1 MKQIVVLGAG
11 MVGSA
16 MALDMAKQ
24 HLVIVADK
32 NEVNLQK
39 LKEKNINIK
48 TIATDVTDEIELA
61 KILKPADLVICAV
74 PGFLGF
80 QTIKKIIE
88 NRKNVVDISFFPEN
102 ALELN
107 DLAVKNG
114 VTAVVDCGVAPGMG
128 NIILGH
134 YNELF
139 QIENFTCM
147 VGGLPEEKK
156 WPFNYKA
163 PFSPVDVIEEYT
175 RPARYVENGFL
186 ITREA
191 LSDVELIDFD
201 EVGTLEAFNSDGLRS
216 LIFTMPHIKNM
227 KEKTLRYPGHV
238 EYIQVLKKTGF
249 FDSVPIEINGKKIAP
264 IDFTSKI
271 LFGEWKLGE
280 KEKELTI
287 MEIVMAGTSDNRSKK
302 VIYRLL
308 DRFDEPTGISS
319 MARTTGYTAT
329 AIANFTLE
337 GHLNEVGI
345 LPPELVG
352 RAKGCLHYVLN
363 YLSERGVKYQ
373 KTEV

>member
-1 MKQIVVLGAG
+1 MKQIIVLGSG

-16 MALDMAKQ
+16 MALDMAAQ
-24 HLVIVADK
+24 HSVTVADINEESLLKIKKK
-32 NEVNLQK
+32 NGS
-39 LKEKNINIK
+39 IK
-48 TIATDVTDEIELA
+48 TILLDVTNENELA
-61 KILKPADLVICAV
+61 KILKPVDLVICAV

-80 QTIKKIIE
+80 ETVKKIIR
-88 NRKNVVDISFFPEN
+88 NKKNLVDISFFPEN

-107 DLAVKNG
+107 ELAIENG

-134 YNELF
+134 YDKLF
-139 QIENFTCM
+139 QIENFICM

-175 RPARYVENGFL
+175 RPARFVENGFL
-186 ITREA
+186 VTREA
-191 LSDVELIDFD
+191 LSDLELIDFD
-201 EVGTLEAFNSDGLRS
+201 QVGSLEAFNSDGLRS

-249 FDSVPIEINGKKIAP
+249 FDSTPIEIDGHKVKP
-264 IDFTSKI
+264 IDVTSKL

-287 MEIVMAGTSDNRSKK
+287 MEITMEGKSENRTKK

-308 DRFDEPTGISS
+308 DRFDEASGISS

-329 AIANFTLE
+329 AVANFMLS
-337 GHLNEVGI
+337 GHLNRLGI

-352 RAKGCLHYVLN
+352 QIDGCLHYVLA
-363 YLSERGVKYQ
+363 YLLKRGVEYH
-373 KTEV
+373 KTEL

>member
-1 MKQIVVLGAG
+1 MKQIVVLGSG

-16 MALDMAKQ
+16 MALDMASQ
-24 HLVIVADK
+24 HSVLVADK
-32 NEVNLQK
+32 NEENLQK
-39 LKEKNINIK
+39 LKKKNVNIK
-48 TIATDVTDEIELA
+48 ISQLDVTNENELA

-80 QTIKKIIE
+80 QTMEKIIK
-88 NRKNVVDISFFPEN
+88 NKKNVVDISFFPEN

-107 DLAVKNG
+107 ELAIENG

-134 YNELF
+134 YDKLF

-156 WPFNYKA
+156 WPFYYKA

-175 RPARYVENGFL
+175 RPARFVENGFL

-201 EVGTLEAFNSDGLRS
+201 EVGSLEAFNSDGLRS

-249 FDSVPIEINGKKIAP
+249 FDSKPVEIDGNKIKP

-287 MEIVMAGTSDNRSKK
+287 MEIAMEGRSEERSKK

-308 DRFDEPTGISS
+308 DRFDEVTGISS

-329 AIANFTLE
+329 AVANFMLN
-337 GHLNEVGI
+337 GHLNQLGI

-352 RAKGCLHYVLN
+352 RVNGCLQYVLT
-363 YLSERGVKYQ
+363 YLSERGVVYH
-373 KTEV
+373 KTEL

>member
-1 MKQIVVLGAG
+1 MKQIVVLGSG

-16 MALDMAKQ
+16 MALDMASQ
-24 HLVIVADK
+24 HSVLVADK
-32 NEVNLQK
+32 NEENLQK
-39 LKEKNINIK
+39 LKKKNVNIK
-48 TIATDVTDEIELA
+48 ISQLDVTNENELA

-80 QTIKKIIE
+80 QTMEKIIK
-88 NRKNVVDISFFPEN
+88 NKKNVVDISFFPEN

-107 DLAVKNG
+107 ELAIENG

-134 YNELF
+134 YDKLF

-156 WPFNYKA
+156 WPFYYKA

-175 RPARYVENGFL
+175 RPARFVENGFL

-191 LSDVELIDFD
+191 LSDVELINFD
-201 EVGTLEAFNSDGLRS
+201 EVGSLEAFNSDGLRS

-249 FDSVPIEINGKKIAP
+249 FDSKPVEIDGNKIKP

-287 MEIVMAGTSDNRSKK
+287 MEIAMEGRSEERSKK

-308 DRFDEPTGISS
+308 DRFDEVTGISS

-329 AIANFTLE
+329 AVANFMLN
-337 GHLNEVGI
+337 GHLNQLGI

-352 RAKGCLHYVLN
+352 RVNGCLQYVLT
-363 YLSERGVKYQ
+363 YLSERGVIYH
-373 KTEV
+373 KTEL

>member
-1 MKQIVVLGAG
+1 MKQIVVLGSG

-16 MALDMAKQ
+16 MALDMASR
-24 HLVIVADK
+24 HSVLVADK
-32 NEVNLQK
+32 NEENLQK
-39 LKEKNINIK
+39 LKKKNVNIK
-48 TIATDVTDEIELA
+48 ISQLDVTNENELA

-80 QTIKKIIE
+80 QTMEKIIK
-88 NRKNVVDISFFPEN
+88 NKKNVVDISFFPEN

-107 DLAVKNG
+107 ELAIENG

-134 YNELF
+134 YDKLF

-156 WPFNYKA
+156 WPFYYKA

-175 RPARYVENGFL
+175 RPARFVENGFL

-201 EVGTLEAFNSDGLRS
+201 EVGSLEAFNSDGLRS

-249 FDSVPIEINGKKIAP
+249 FDSKPVEIDGNKIKP

-287 MEIVMAGTSDNRSKK
+287 MEIAMEGRSEERSKK

-308 DRFDEPTGISS
+308 DRFDEVTGISS

-329 AIANFTLE
+329 AVANFMLN
-337 GHLNEVGI
+337 GHLNQLGI

-352 RAKGCLHYVLN
+352 RVNGCLQYVLT
-363 YLSERGVKYQ
+363 YLSERGVIYH
-373 KTEV
+373 KTEL

>member
-1 MKQIVVLGAG
+1 MKQIVVLGSG

-16 MALDMAKQ
+16 MALDMASQ
-24 HLVIVADK
+24 HSVHVADK
-32 NEVNLQK
+32 NEENLQK
-39 LKEKNINIK
+39 LKKKNIAIK
-48 TIATDVTDEIELA
+48 TSILDVTNEIELG

-80 QTIKKIIE
+80 QTMEKIIK
-88 NRKNVVDISFFPEN
+88 NKKNVVDISFFPEN

-107 DLAVKNG
+107 QLAIENG

-134 YNELF
+134 YDKLF

-156 WPFNYKA
+156 WPFYYKA

-175 RPARYVENGFL
+175 RPARFVENGFL

-191 LSDVELIDFD
+191 LTDVELIDFD
-201 EVGTLEAFNSDGLRS
+201 EVGSLEAFNSDGLRS
-216 LIFTMPHIKNM
+216 LILTMPHIKNM

-249 FDSVPIEINGKKIAP
+249 FDSKPIEIDGNKVKP

-287 MEIVMAGTSDNRSKK
+287 MEIAMEGKSEDRSKK
-302 VIYRLL
+302 VTYRLL
-308 DRFDEPTGISS
+308 DRFDEVTGISS

-329 AIANFTLE
+329 AVANFM
-337 GHLNEVGI
+337 LNGYLNRLGI
-345 LPPELVG
+345 LPPEFVG
-352 RAKGCLHYVLN
+352 KVDGCLHYVLT
-363 YLSERGVKYQ
+363 YLSERGVVYH
-373 KTEV
+373 KTEL

>member
-1 MKQIVVLGAG
+1 MKQIVVLGSG

-16 MALDMAKQ
+16 IALDMASQ
-24 HLVIVADK
+24 HSVLVADK
-32 NEVNLQK
+32 NEENLQK
-39 LKEKNINIK
+39 LKKKNTSIK
-48 TIATDVTDEIELA
+48 TSILDVTDEIELT

-80 QTIKKIIE
+80 QTMEKIIK
-88 NRKNVVDISFFPEN
+88 NKKNVVDISFFPEN

-107 DLAVKNG
+107 ELAIKNG

-134 YNELF
+134 YDRLF

-156 WPFNYKA
+156 WPFYYKA

-175 RPARYVENGFL
+175 RPARFVENGFL

-191 LSDVELIDFD
+191 LSDVELMDFD
-201 EVGTLEAFNSDGLRS
+201 EVGSLEAFNSDGLRS

-238 EYIQVLKKTGF
+238 EYNQVLKKTGF
-249 FDSVPIEINGKKIAP
+249 FDSTPVEIDGNKVKP

-287 MEIVMAGTSDNRSKK
+287 MEIAMEGKSEERPKK
-302 VIYRLL
+302 VTYRLL
-308 DRFDEPTGISS
+308 DRFDGTTGISS

-329 AIANFTLE
+329 AVANFMLS
-337 GHLNEVGI
+337 GHLNQLGI

-352 RAKGCLHYVLN
+352 KVDGCLPYVLG
-363 YLSERGVKYQ
+363 YLSERGVKYH
-373 KTEV
+373 KTEL